1 MRLDNKSF
9 ETGDNEHVPSY
20 PSFHP
25 RARHLDDHFGR
36 LRAQP
41 LPDGGLCDLGCP
53 DEGLADGNA
62 SISGI
67 ASVDAFFAAVVGFDK
82 AALEVKAG
90 VDAELRAI
98 AVSLEIDAGASAA
111 EIRAALSDK
120 FEGVIDGGLKVKYAP
135 PRCTVDAKVAIDASA
150 KCDAEIDP
158 GMASVECK
166 GTCTVDASASASCD
180 ASAKVMCKGTA
191 PNLQCSGSCT
201 GTCELT
207 GDLQCN
213 GTCNGE
219 CDGTCSVTG
228 ADGQCAGE
236 CMGSCNGTC
245 ELKAGA
251 ECDGNCQGSCE
262 YEAPDG
268 QCEAGA
274 EVRCQAAADAS
285 AECNGSCD
293 GEVVPPKAKAEC
305 EASVEA
311 EAKMQAQCTPP
322 SLEILW
328 QWRGLRN
335 EVDRAKFKAW
345 VEGFRL
351 RYAGLLAASA
361 RAELVLGAGAGLGDA
376 AVDLLGSLP
385 GEVSGD
391 LRVSLG
397 LPCALAELET
407 VGTLLQSGSGAL
419 SGSVSAVGEISAAL
433 AGG

>member
-1 MRLDNKSF
+1 MFRNICGSTLALGLGLGVLIAATPGCENDVCGL
-9 ETGDNEHVPSY
+9 EC
-20 PSFHP
+20 
-25 RARHLDDHFGR
+25 
-36 LRAQP
+36 P
-41 LPDGGLCDLGCP
+41 L
-53 DEGLADGNA
+53 EGLAEGNA

-98 AVSLEIDAGASAA
+98 AVSLALDAGASAA
-111 EIRAALSDK
+111 DIRAALSAK
-120 FEGVIDGGLKVKYAP
+120 FETAIDGGLKVKYAP

-191 PNLQCSGSCT
+191 PELQCSGSCT
-201 GTCELT
+201 GTCELG

-236 CMGSCNGTC
+236 CMGKCMGSC
-245 ELKAGA
+245 ELQAGA
-251 ECDGNCQGSCE
+251 HCDGNCQGSCE

-285 AECNGSCD
+285 AQCDGSCD

-328 QWRGLRN
+328 QWKAGFDEL
-335 EVDRAKFKAW
+335 ERAKFKAW

-376 AVDLLGSLP
+376 AVDLLASLP
-385 GEVSGD
+385 GDLAGD
-391 LRVSLG
+391 PRASFG
-397 LPCALAELET
+397 LPCALAELEA
-407 VGTLLQSGSGAL
+407 VGTLIQSGSGAL
-419 SGSVSAVGEISAAL
+419 SGSVTAVGEISAAL

>member
-1 MRLDNKSF
+1 MNMFRMIHGSMLGLGFLTAAATVGCVDN
-9 ETGDNEHVPSY
+9 P
-20 PSFHP
+20 
-25 RARHLDDHFGR
+25 A
-36 LRAQP
+36 
-41 LPDGGLCDLGCP
+41 DGVCGLGCP
-53 DEGLADGNA
+53 VEGLAEGNA
-62 SISGI
+62 SISGL

-90 VDAELRAI
+90 VDAELRAL
-98 AVSLEIDAGASAA
+98 AVSLELEAGASAA
-111 EIRAALSDK
+111 DIRAALAAK
-120 FEGVIDGGLKVKYAP
+120 FEGAIEGGLKVKYAP

-158 GMASVECK
+158 GMVSVECK

-191 PNLQCSGSCT
+191 PELKCSGTCS
-201 GTCELT
+201 GTCKLE

-213 GTCNGE
+213 GTCNGG
-219 CDGTCSVTG
+219 CDGDCTVRG

-236 CMGSCNGTC
+236 CVGQCTGSC

-251 ECDGNCQGSCE
+251 ACEGECQGSCE

-268 QCEAGA
+268 GCEAGA

-285 AECNGSCD
+285 ASCDGSCD
-293 GEVVPPKAKAEC
+293 GEVVPPKARAEC

-311 EAKMQAQCTPP
+311 EAKLQAQCTPP

-328 QWRGLRN
+328 QWKEGFDG
-335 EVDRAKFKAW
+335 EVEQAQFKAW

-361 RAELVLGAGAGLGDA
+361 RAKLVLEAGAGLGDA
-376 AVDLLGSLP
+376 AVGL
-385 GEVSGD
+385 VSSVQADFAGD
-391 LRVSLG
+391 LSLRTSVG
-397 LPCALAELET
+397 IVCAVAELESL
-407 VGTLLQSGSGAL
+407 GSLLQSGTGAL

>member
-1 MRLDNKSF
+1 MSRVISLSTLALGLSTALSAGCERNPIS
-9 ETGDNEHVPSY
+9 
-20 PSFHP
+20 
-25 RARHLDDHFGR
+25 
-36 LRAQP
+36 
-41 LPDGGLCDLGCP
+41 DGGDICGLGCP

-98 AVSLEIDAGASAA
+98 AVSLDLEAGASAA
-111 EIRAALSDK
+111 DIRAALSGK
-120 FEGVIDGGLKVKYAP
+120 FKNTIEGGLKVKYAP
-135 PRCTVDAKVAIDASA
+135 PRCSVDAKVAIDASA

-191 PNLQCSGSCT
+191 PELKCSGTCT
-201 GTCELT
+201 GTCESMA
-207 GDLQCN
+207 GVQCE
-213 GTCNGE
+213 GTCNGG
-219 CDGTCSVTG
+219 CDGTCTVTNANG
-228 ADGQCAGE
+228 DCAGE
-236 CMGSCNGTC
+236 CMGTCTGTC

-251 ECDGNCQGSCE
+251 HCEGDCQGSCE
-262 YEAPDG
+262 YEAPGG

-322 SLEILW
+322 SLEIGW
-328 QWRGLRN
+328 QWKAGFEDEL
-335 EVDRAKFKAW
+335 ERAKFKAW

-361 RAELVLGAGAGLGDA
+361 RAELVLEAGTGLGDA
-376 AVDLLGSLP
+376 AVQLVTSVQTDFAGDTSLRATV
-385 GEVSGD
+385 GV
-391 LRVSLG
+391 L
-397 LPCALAELET
+397 CAVAELES

-419 SGSVSAVGEISAAL
+419 SGSVSAVGEISASL

>member
-1 MRLDNKSF
+1 MSRVILLSTLALGISTALTAGCERNPF
-9 ETGDNEHVPSY
+9 PEGPCN
-20 PSFHP
+20 
-25 RARHLDDHFGR
+25 
-36 LRAQP
+36 
-41 LPDGGLCDLGCP
+41 LGCP
-53 DEGLADGNA
+53 DEGLAEGNA

-98 AVSLEIDAGASAA
+98 AVSLDLDAGASAA
-111 EIRAALSDK
+111 DIRAALSDK
-120 FEGVIDGGLKVKYAP
+120 FSGAIEGGLKVKYAP

-166 GTCTVDASASASCD
+166 GSCTVDASASASCD

-191 PNLQCSGSCT
+191 PELKCSGTCT
-201 GTCELT
+201 GTCESTT
-207 GDLQCN
+207 GVQCE
-213 GTCNGE
+213 GTCNGG
-219 CDGTCSVTG
+219 CDGSCTVTNANG
-228 ADGQCAGE
+228 DCAGE
-236 CMGSCNGTC
+236 CMGTCTGTC

-251 ECDGNCQGSCE
+251 HCEGDCQGSCE

-328 QWRGLRN
+328 QWNADFEDEL
-335 EVDRAKFKAW
+335 DRARFKAW

-361 RAELVLGAGAGLGDA
+361 RAELVIGAGAGLGDA

-385 GEVSGD
+385 GELDGD
-391 LRVSLG
+391 LRAALG
-397 LPCALAELET
+397 LPCALAELES